1 MKLKRVVTRDNFYKE
16 YYTALNGVLKLSKL
30 ELEIL
35 AQLSIYKNKG
45 EDILNKAIRK
55 EIASKLSITT
65 FNLNNYIGILKDK
78 KMILLSKNNIADINP
93 SVYREIPEDKYLIEF
108 EIYVR

>member
-16 YYTALNGVLKLSKL
+16 YYTALNGVLRLSKL
-30 ELEIL
+30 ELNIL
-35 AQLSIYKNKG
+35 AQLSIYKNRG
-45 EDILNKAIRK
+45 EDILDKAIRK
-55 EIASKLSITT
+55 EIAMKLGITT

-78 KMILLSKNNIADINP
+78 KMLIIKDNKSDINP
-93 SVYREIPEDKYLIEF
+93 NIFREIPEDKYSIEF